1 MNHPLLEIRNLSFT
15 YEGASSPV
23 FERLDLAVGSGE
35 FILIKGTSGTGKS
48 TLLRL
53 VCRLNKPQ
61 CGTILFRGRDITLIP
76 PAELRSSISYVA
88 QVPQLVDAPVE
99 ENLLLPFAFR
109 VNRKKALPRHEDL
122 RAMLDEFY
130 LDGVTL
136 WQSAL
141 KLSAG
146 QKQRLAIMRSIL
158 QEPEMMLLDEPTSAL
173 DPESAAMVFSITER
187 LNTSRKMTIMT
198 VTHSD
203 YRPETIKGVMYR
215 LENRSL
221 KLMPE

>member
-1 MNHPLLEIRNLSFT
+1 MNHPLLEIKNLSFT
-15 YEGASSPV
+15 YEGASVPV
-23 FERLDLAVGSGE
+23 FERLDLTVESGA

-61 CGTILFRGRDITLIP
+61 GGSILFRNRDITLMP

-88 QVPQLVDAPVE
+88 QVPQLVDAQVG

-109 VNRKKALPRHEDL
+109 VNKNKALPRPEDL

-136 WQSAL
+136 EQSAL

-158 QEPEMMLLDEPTSAL
+158 QQPDMMLLDEPTSAL

-187 LNTSRKMTIMT
+187 LNTERKMTIMT

-203 YRPETIKGVMYR
+203 YRPETLNGLIYR
-215 LENRSL
+215 LENRTL
-221 KLMPE
+221 TLMPE